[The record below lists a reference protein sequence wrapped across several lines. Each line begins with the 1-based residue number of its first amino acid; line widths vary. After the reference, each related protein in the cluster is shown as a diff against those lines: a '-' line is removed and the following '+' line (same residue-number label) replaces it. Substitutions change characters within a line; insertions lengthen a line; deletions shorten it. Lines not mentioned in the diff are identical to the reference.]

1 MNGSIVLFFV
11 ATQKTIR
18 FFRHRK
24 SDSLSHYVYNQDFEL
39 RSMSEVEELRAGWYN
54 RFRLDDS
61 QMPPASGT
69 CAPSPSPASPLSWD
83 NPGLSL
89 GVSCHGLHILQRYR
103 VDACE
108 TADARDSDLS
118 TYVRMEA
125 SIEVAS
131 GRFPAGQP
139 PLRGRLCRCIWC
151 KPSNTFFLILIIST
165 CTTIRSLARLTRKL
179 HFSSVLAWLNIIR
192 PKILDS
198 LIGGLLLRQTNRLSE
213 VTRNSELRKITP

>member
-125 SIEVAS
+125 SIRPFPS
-131 GRFPAGQP
+131 GSTSAQGQA
-139 PLRGRLCRCIWC
+139 LQMHLVQAEQY
-151 KPSNTFFLILIIST
+151 FFLDFDNFHLYHDQIISPVDKKVT
-165 CTTIRSLARLTRKL
+165 LLVGSCLA
-179 HFSSVLAWLNIIR
+179 
-192 PKILDS
+192 
-198 LIGGLLLRQTNRLSE
+198 
-213 VTRNSELRKITP
+213 